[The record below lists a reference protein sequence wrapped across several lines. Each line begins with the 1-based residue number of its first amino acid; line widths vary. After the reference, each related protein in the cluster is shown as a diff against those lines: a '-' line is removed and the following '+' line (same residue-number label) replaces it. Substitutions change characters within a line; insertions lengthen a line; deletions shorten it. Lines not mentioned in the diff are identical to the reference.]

1 MSEEN
6 APARFTKPENEWS
19 HKLSVEDRALLR
31 KIVAKIHFQYYPEQ
45 LQTDREADRIIESLG
60 PQVAESMVRKAVDA
74 GLS

>member
-1 MSEEN
+1 
-6 APARFTKPENEWS
+6 
-19 HKLSVEDRALLR
+19 LR